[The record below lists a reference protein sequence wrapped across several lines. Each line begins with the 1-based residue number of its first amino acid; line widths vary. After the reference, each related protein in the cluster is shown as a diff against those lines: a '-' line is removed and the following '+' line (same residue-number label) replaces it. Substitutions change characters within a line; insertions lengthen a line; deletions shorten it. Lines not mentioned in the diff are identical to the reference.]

1 MKYCFIKIHS
11 EWPSKLLTPPR
22 VSFLCEMGHLNS
34 RMSWF
39 RFQVADYKS
48 YWNWIEKSFIP
59 TLMPRYWYG
68 PFAINDELL
77 VKEETTTEE
86 VTREKHKKV
95 KKTRTSVSNLEIGF
109 NVLYE
114 YDKGFVAD
122 RSTAL
127 LVGTARLRQ
136 LRIIKGLCSK
146 FKRLY
151 QPLPQASSRL
161 SNLLRLM
168 VRGLGL
174 NLSS

>member
-1 MKYCFIKIHS
+1 
-11 EWPSKLLTPPR
+11 
-22 VSFLCEMGHLNS
+22 MGHLS
-34 RMSWF
+34 SSMSSF

-48 YWNWIEKSFIP
+48 YWNWVEKSFIP
-59 TLMPRYWYG
+59 TLMPGYWYG

-95 KKTRTSVSNLEIGF
+95 KKTRTSVSNVEIGF
-109 NVLYE
+109 NVLYK

-122 RSTAL
+122 RSTAV

-146 FKRLY
+146 FKGYISLFPRLHRVY
-151 QPLPQASSRL
+151 RTY
-161 SNLLRLM
+161 
-168 VRGLGL
+168 
-174 NLSS
+174 